1 MLKLRYI
8 TTLLLA
14 LASVQA
20 LAQQNS
26 NEAANANAK
35 TQNQNIE
42 IDPMKGC
49 YAANQF
55 YSEGM
60 RLEVKSG
67 TVVCA
72 HGQSM
77 YGKRD
82 ASLPFEWAKESD
94 L

>member
-1 MLKLRYI
+1 MLKLRYM

-20 LAQQNS
+20 LAQQDS
-26 NEAANANAK
+26 NEAASAK

-72 HGQSM
+72 HSQSM

-82 ASLPFEWAKESD
+82 TSLPFEWAKESD